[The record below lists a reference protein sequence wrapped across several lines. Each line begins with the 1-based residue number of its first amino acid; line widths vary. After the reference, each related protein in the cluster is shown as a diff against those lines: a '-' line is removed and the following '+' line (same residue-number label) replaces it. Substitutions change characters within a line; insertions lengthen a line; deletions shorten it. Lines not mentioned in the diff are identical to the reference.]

1 MFNLT
6 YLPCRFNKYGNDTNG
21 YNINNNNNGNNND
34 NNGSTDNKKSSS
46 SGLLV
51 LLFLKHLF
59 TTIKKV

>member
-59 TTIKKV
+59 ITIKKV